1 METVS
6 PAFAWFASSWAC
18 SLVERLTYLPYSGC
32 RSRRSIMTTMD
43 LSILSLTTLPVSV
56 RAFFSS
62 AISVTCL
69 LVEHSFHP
77 GDVPTNLLEQ
87 MVLAELARG
96 LLHAQVELLA
106 EEFEELLL
114 ELLYRSEE

>member
-32 RSRRSIMTTMD
+32 RSRRSIITTMD

-62 AISVTCL
+62 AISDTCL
-69 LVEHSFHP
+69 LVEHSLYAGNIP
-77 GDVPTNLLEQ
+77 AYLLEQ
-87 MVLAELARG
+87 MRLAQLAGG
-96 LLHAQVELLA
+96 LLHAQVELLT
-106 EEFEELLL
+106 EEFIELLL
-114 ELLYRSEE
+114 ELLG